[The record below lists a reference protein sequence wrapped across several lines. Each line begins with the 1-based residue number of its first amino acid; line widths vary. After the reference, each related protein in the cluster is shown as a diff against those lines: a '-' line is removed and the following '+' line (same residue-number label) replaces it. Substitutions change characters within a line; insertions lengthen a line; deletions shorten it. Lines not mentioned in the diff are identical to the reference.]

1 MKRVRSDT
9 DFLGFEEK
17 GAEFAKANKV
27 ANEFHM
33 ADKIFKNR
41 PKRASSSAVDITEDE
56 DLDDSLRE
64 DDQNV
69 ADEAAADDLPAPIR
83 YAITSFGADFD
94 IEGVVKRLNR
104 EEILIPPFQR
114 GYIWTIK
121 EASRFIESLLLGL
134 PVPGVFLAREEAT
147 NKFLVIDGQQRLKT
161 LQFFFSGF
169 FNPRPGEASQK
180 VFQLVDVQKEF
191 SGRTYAKLEE
201 KDRRQLND
209 SILHATIVKQD
220 VPENENTSIYHIFER
235 LNSGGRRLA
244 PQEIRTAIYHGALV
258 DLLQLLNREG
268 TWRDIY
274 GKPSPRLKDQELI
287 LRFFALLHDASKY
300 QRPMN
305 EFLNQFAATHR
316 FIEPL
321 FAKEWRK
328 VFLDTSAAISTALDG
343 RAFRP
348 ERSLN
353 AAVFDSVMVGT
364 AKRLEKGPINRPKAL
379 ADAYDTLL
387 KDPTYLEV
395 TSRSTADEKFVNDR
409 LQKATSAFA
418 GVE

>member
-1 MKRVRSDT
+1 
-9 DFLGFEEK
+9 
-17 GAEFAKANKV
+17 
-27 ANEFHM
+27 M
-33 ADKIFKNR
+33 ADRIA
-41 PKRASSSAVDITEDE
+41 KRQRKQSVSRSPIEAIEDE
-56 DLDDSLRE
+56 DLDDSLKE
-64 DDQNV
+64 DEQNV
-69 ADEAAADDLPAPIR
+69 ADEAAAEEPPAPIR

-104 EEILIPPFQR
+104 EEILIPTFQR

-134 PVPGVFLAREEAT
+134 PVPGVFLAREEST

-161 LQFFFSGF
+161 LQFFFAGF
-169 FNPRPGEASQK
+169 FNPRPEETSQK
-180 VFQLVDVQKEF
+180 VFQLVDVQREF
-191 SGRTYAKLEE
+191 EGRTYDRLAE

-258 DLLQLLNREG
+258 ELLKSLNREDA
-268 TWRDIY
+268 WRKIY
-274 GKPSPRLKDQELI
+274 GRPSPRLKDQELI
-287 LRFFALLHDASKY
+287 LRFFALLYDTSKY
-300 QRPMN
+300 ERPMS
-305 EFLNQFAATHR
+305 EFLNQFTATHR

-328 VFLDTSAAISTALDG
+328 VFLDASTTISKALDG

-364 AKRLEKGPINRPKAL
+364 ARRLEKGPIKKLQAF
-379 ADAYDTLL
+379 ADAYDNLL
-387 KDPTYLEV
+387 KDATYLEV
-395 TSRSTADEKFVNDR
+395 TSRSTADEKFVTDR
-409 LQKATSAFA
+409 LQRATSAFA
-418 GVE
+418 DVE